1 VALST
6 SSSTTASTAT
16 TEPEAARLA
25 ASAAAPA
32 RAAAP
37 GRATQVG
44 RRILLFGIGDRLY
57 GCEIDAVREII
68 PIRTAT
74 RLPGAPAHV
83 RGLINLRGTLLT
95 VIDLAGR
102 LGLGETRADGSIVLV
117 HGGGKVVGVSVDEVR
132 DVQLMGTDRIE
143 LASGDQSRGGI
154 VRGIGHLDDST
165 IVILLD
171 MQSIVTQVLL

>member
-1 VALST
+1 MV
-6 SSSTTASTAT
+6 
-16 TEPEAARLA
+16 
-25 ASAAAPA
+25 SAP
-32 RAAAP
+32 RAAF
-37 GRATQVG
+37 G
-44 RRILLFGIGDRLY
+44 RRLLLFGIGDRLY
-57 GCEIDAVREII
+57 GCEIEAVREII
-68 PIRTAT
+68 PIRAAT

-83 RGLINLRGTLLT
+83 RGIINLRGTLLT
-95 VIDLAGR
+95 VVDLATR

-143 LASGDQSRGGI
+143 LSSADQSRGGI

>member
-1 VALST
+1 M
-6 SSSTTASTAT
+6 
-16 TEPEAARLA
+16 
-25 ASAAAPA
+25 
-32 RAAAP
+32 RAAVSAP
-37 GRATQVG
+37 RAAFG

-57 GCEIDAVREII
+57 GCEIEAVREII
-68 PIRTAT
+68 PLRVAT

-83 RGLINLRGTLLT
+83 RGIINLRGTLLT
-95 VIDLAGR
+95 VVDLATR

-117 HGGGKVVGVSVDEVR
+117 QGGGKVVGVSVDEVR

-143 LASGDQSRGGI
+143 LSSADQSRGGI